1 MIISVQ
7 FKHRGGEFGGRA
19 FSYRCDISDVQVG
32 DIVKAPTSR
41 GESEA
46 KVLAVNVPAGAVDA
60 NLLPVL
66 KTVTEYAESNDQ
78 QAAIAD
84 VLAPDALAKFDI
96 SDTGEIIQ
104 VKQLPIIEER
114 LRAVQETVE
123 RITKEAAALV
133 CTEET
138 IQTVKTRRAEMNKVF
153 SDLEEKR
160 KEVKRSIMGPY
171 DQFEA
176 VYKQCISGPF
186 KEADAALREK
196 IDETEAVM
204 KRRCEETLRNYFTGL
219 CMVHHVD
226 FLTYEQ
232 AGVKIDMTSARAK
245 NPQKLKDKLGEF
257 VARVAADVD
266 SIQAMD
272 DAAEVMTEYK
282 KCLDIGRALA
292 VVQDRHRRIEEEKKA
307 AAAREEAKKQTE
319 AAVAKVDAVAPPVE
333 IKNEPSAAEE
343 RIFPRFTFTCI
354 NATRS
359 QLIKI
364 REFLKQEGIQY
375 E

>member
-1 MIISVQ
+1 MQ
-7 FKHRGGEFGGRA
+7 
-19 FSYRCDISDVQVG
+19 
-32 DIVKAPTSR
+32 
-41 GESEA
+41 
-46 KVLAVNVPAGAVDA
+46 
-60 NLLPVL
+60 
-66 KTVTEYAESNDQ
+66 
-78 QAAIAD
+78 
-84 VLAPDALAKFDI
+84 
-96 SDTGEIIQ
+96 
-104 VKQLPIIEER
+104 
-114 LRAVQETVE
+114 
-123 RITKEAAALV
+123 
-133 CTEET
+133 
-138 IQTVKTRRAEMNKVF
+138 
-153 SDLEEKR
+153 
-160 KEVKRSIMGPY
+160 
-171 DQFEA
+171 
-176 VYKQCISGPF
+176 
-186 KEADAALREK
+186 ADAALREK